1 MIRKLTIACIVIA
14 SVCIA
19 VANLLFP
26 DSVKSL
32 NLQMSGRN
40 ISDLNPQQIVEE
52 ISRVKKLDDNSM
64 LWVSVNNDL
73 ILSGNFDW
81 LNSGGTDF
89 FFRKGQKNFLTQ
101 MTLFTED
108 NRYYVV
114 DYQAEVTG
122 KIQRFKLQHY
132 LEALQS
138 MPQEAVR
145 QLSPEADR
153 YHVYI
158 VDSGSPTDYER
169 VITYASSGVGATD
182 EWYIHLTV
190 QPLYEETGGGYHGTG
205 DELIHLF
212 YGNENNSNLD
222 SRIEVLLNVI
232 QSLPAISSNPGDYIR
247 AHEEEYKEL
256 LGYGEATLRYCFS
269 EFLKGNQT
277 DLRGHIMAQ
286 LCQEISS
293 MWGEA
298 LLINSF
304 VPVNGQAWFDVFKEN
319 AEQLAQQ
326 FGEEELKTIYPASWR
341 LLEMMDYF
349 K

>member
-1 MIRKLTIACIVIA
+1 MKRKVTIACIIIA
-14 SVCIA
+14 SLCIA
-19 VANLLFP
+19 VANLVFP

-32 NLQMSGRN
+32 DLQMSGRN
-40 ISDLNPQQIVEE
+40 ISDLNPQQIVEQ
-52 ISRVKKLDDNSM
+52 IAKIKKLDDSSM

-73 ILSGNFDW
+73 ILTEDFDW

-108 NRYYVV
+108 SRYYMV
-114 DYQAEVTG
+114 DYQGEVTG
-122 KIQRFKLQHY
+122 KIQGFKLQHY

-145 QLSPEADR
+145 QLSPEADH
-153 YHVYI
+153 YHVHI
-158 VDSGSPTDYER
+158 AGSGLPTDYER
-169 VITYASSGVGATD
+169 VITYTSNGVGATG

-190 QPLYEETGGGYHGTG
+190 QPLHEKAGGGFHGTG

-212 YGNENNSNLD
+212 YGKTDNGNLD
-222 SRIEVLLNVI
+222 SRIAVLLNVL
-232 QSLPAISSNPGDYIR
+232 QSSPAASSNPGDYIR

-286 LCQEISS
+286 LCQEISNI
-293 MWGEA
+293 WGET

-304 VPVNGQAWFDVFKEN
+304 VPVTGQAWFDVFKEN
-319 AEQLAQQ
+319 AEQLAKQ
-326 FGEEELKTIYPASWR
+326 FSAEEMKTMYRASWI
-341 LLEMMDYF
+341 LLEILN
-349 K
+349 

>member
-1 MIRKLTIACIVIA
+1 MKRKVIIACIIIA
-14 SVCIA
+14 IACIA
-19 VANLLFP
+19 VANLLFS

-32 NLQMSGRN
+32 DLQMTGRN
-40 ISDLNPQQIVEE
+40 IVDLDPQQIVEE
-52 ISRVKKLDDNSM
+52 IAKVKKLDGSSM

-108 NRYYVV
+108 SWYYVV

-122 KIQRFKLQHY
+122 KIQGFKLLHY

-153 YHVYI
+153 YHVHI
-158 VDSGSPTDYER
+158 AGSGSPNDYER
-169 VITYASSGVGATD
+169 VITYTSNGVGATD

-190 QPLYEETGGGYHGTG
+190 QPLHEETGGGFHGTG

-212 YGNENNSNLD
+212 YGKADSDNLD
-222 SRIEVLLNVI
+222 SRIAVLLNVI
-232 QSLPAISSNPGDYIR
+232 QSSPAASSNPGDYIR

-256 LGYGEATLRYCFS
+256 LGYGEATLYYCFS

-293 MWGEA
+293 MWGET
-298 LLINSF
+298 LLIDSL
-304 VPVNGQAWFDVFKEN
+304 VPVTGQSWFDYFKAN

-326 FGEEELKTIYPASWR
+326 FDEEELKTMYPASWR
-341 LLEMMDYF
+341 LLEMMDYL